1 MPVERRVFGPLLWRA
16 SSLLGIA
23 RSIELS
29 WFGCRSER
37 TGATYHIRGESQEEI
52 SVMGTFTNLIQCDGV
67 EGGDGVWVD
76 SCSGGRVAARSRAG
90 PSIKFRGF
98 GRDNKITED
107 CLDFFERTD
116 SIRPSSPRLMFPRRS
131 PSEVGLSC
139 FRRVFLWRGGVQVLD
154 IGIGFG
160 TVAVVI

>member
-1 MPVERRVFGPLLWRA
+1 MPVERRVFSPLLWRA

-52 SVMGTFTNLIQCDGV
+52 SVMGAFTNLIQCDGV

-76 SCSGGRVAARSRAG
+76 SCSGPPRAARSRAG

-98 GRDNKITED
+98 GDGAYTHVGAYIHVHNKITYWQRIV
-107 CLDFFERTD
+107 LTF
-116 SIRPSSPRLMFPRRS
+116 SS
-131 PSEVGLSC
+131 GL
-139 FRRVFLWRGGVQVLD
+139 V
-154 IGIGFG
+154 
-160 TVAVVI
+160 

>member
-1 MPVERRVFGPLLWRA
+1 MPVERRVFSPLLWRA

-52 SVMGTFTNLIQCDGV
+52 SVMGAFTNLIQCGGV

-76 SCSGGRVAARSRAG
+76 SCSGPPHAARSRVG

-98 GRDNKITED
+98 GEGAYTHVGAYIRVHNKITYWQRIV
-107 CLDFFERTD
+107 LTFSR
-116 SIRPSSPRLMFPRRS
+116 
-131 PSEVGLSC
+131 GL
-139 FRRVFLWRGGVQVLD
+139 VLYGQTGGQRAE
-154 IGIGFG
+154 GRQ
-160 TVAVVI
+160 

>member
-1 MPVERRVFGPLLWRA
+1 MPVERRVFSPLLWRA

-52 SVMGTFTNLIQCDGV
+52 SVMGAFTNLIQCGGV

-76 SCSGGRVAARSRAG
+76 CCSGGKVVARSRVG

-98 GRDNKITED
+98 GDGAYTHVGAYIRVHNKIT
-107 CLDFFERTD
+107 
-116 SIRPSSPRLMFPRRS
+116 
-131 PSEVGLSC
+131 
-139 FRRVFLWRGGVQVLD
+139 Q
-154 IGIGFG
+154 
-160 TVAVVI
+160 

>member
-52 SVMGTFTNLIQCDGV
+52 SVMGAFTNLIQCGGV
-67 EGGDGVWVD
+67 EGGDGVRVD
-76 SCSGGRVAARSRAG
+76 SCSGPPRAARSRVG

-98 GRDNKITED
+98 GDGAYTHVGAYIRVHNKITYWQRIV
-107 CLDFFERTD
+107 LTFSR
-116 SIRPSSPRLMFPRRS
+116 
-131 PSEVGLSC
+131 GL
-139 FRRVFLWRGGVQVLD
+139 V
-154 IGIGFG
+154 
-160 TVAVVI
+160 

>member
-16 SSLLGIA
+16 SSLLRIA

-52 SVMGTFTNLIQCDGV
+52 SVRGAFTNLIQCGGV
-67 EGGDGVWVD
+67 EGGDGVRVD
-76 SCSGGRVAARSRAG
+76 SCSGPPRAARSRAR

-98 GRDNKITED
+98 GDGAYTH
-107 CLDFFERTD
+107 
-116 SIRPSSPRLMFPRRS
+116 
-131 PSEVGLSC
+131 VGAC
-139 FRRVFLWRGGVQVLD
+139 VRGYTKFLTWAGGSV
-154 IGIGFG
+154 
-160 TVAVVI
+160 

>member
-1 MPVERRVFGPLLWRA
+1 MFGPLLWHADSPLR
-16 SSLLGIA
+16 IA

-52 SVMGTFTNLIQCDGV
+52 SVMGAFTNLIQCDGV

-76 SCSGGRVAARSRAG
+76 SCSGGKVAARSRVG

-98 GRDNKITED
+98 GN
-107 CLDFFERTD
+107 
-116 SIRPSSPRLMFPRRS
+116 
-131 PSEVGLSC
+131 G
-139 FRRVFLWRGGVQVLD
+139 
-154 IGIGFG
+154 
-160 TVAVVI
+160 A

>member
-1 MPVERRVFGPLLWRA
+1 MPVERRVFGPLRWRA

-52 SVMGTFTNLIQCDGV
+52 SVRGAFTNLIQCGGV
-67 EGGDGVWVD
+67 EGGVGVWVD
-76 SCSGGRVAARSRAG
+76 SCSGGRVAARSRVG

-98 GRDNKITED
+98 GDGAYTHVGAYIRVHNKITYWQRIV
-107 CLDFFERTD
+107 LTF
-116 SIRPSSPRLMFPRRS
+116 SM
-131 PSEVGLSC
+131 GLI
-139 FRRVFLWRGGVQVLD
+139 LYGQTGGQRAE
-154 IGIGFG
+154 GRQ
-160 TVAVVI
+160 